1 VAINAAPAGDGSAAG
16 VGPIQAVSN
25 RASSDRASS
34 GHASSG
40 HASSDHGGRIE
51 LVALRKEFGDFVA
64 VDDIDLVIEPGEFFS
79 LLGPSGCGKTTTLRM
94 IGGFEQPTGGSIRL
108 DGVDLVDTPPHRRPV
123 NTVFQS
129 YALFP
134 HLNVAENIGYGLR
147 WRHDGVRLGRAERER
162 RVAEAIELVRLG
174 GFEKR
179 RPALLS
185 GGQQQR
191 VALARALILKP
202 SVLLLD
208 EPLGALDAKLRKELQ
223 QDLAA
228 LQDEVGITFVYVTHD
243 QEEALTMSD
252 RLAVMD
258 GGHIAQV
265 GTPEQVYEQPATAYV
280 ADFLGVANLLDAEC
294 VGSPGDGVRSIRL
307 GSFDLQASGGTAN
320 GPVRLVIR
328 PERVRVLGADDGP
341 SEDNCVPAMV
351 ERVVYVG
358 SVTQV
363 YLRLTNG
370 ASLQALVANHDG
382 PADWSEGTP
391 VHVALPVEGLRA
403 LAI

>member
-1 VAINAAPAGDGSAAG
+1 VSINAA
-16 VGPIQAVSN
+16 
-25 RASSDRASS
+25 
-34 GHASSG
+34 HASATSRIEPG
-40 HASSDHGGRIE
+40 RIEPGRIGHGGRIE
-51 LVALRKEFGDFVA
+51 LAALRKEFGEFVA

-94 IGGFEQPTGGSIRL
+94 IGGFEQPTSGSIRL

-134 HLNVAENIGYGLR
+134 HLSVADNIAYGLR
-147 WRHDGVRLGRAERER
+147 WRRDGDKLSRPERER
-162 RVAEAIELVRLG
+162 RVGRAIELVRLG

-179 RPALLS
+179 KPAQLS

-191 VALARALILKP
+191 VALARALILQP

-223 QDLAA
+223 RDLAA
-228 LQDEVGITFVYVTHD
+228 LQLEVGITFVYVTHD
-243 QEEALTMSD
+243 QEEALTMSS
-252 RLAVMD
+252 RLAVME
-258 GGHIAQV
+258 GGHVAQV
-265 GTPEQVYEQPATAYV
+265 GTPTEVYEQPATAYV

-294 VGSPGDGVRSIRL
+294 TGSLGDGLRSIRM
-307 GSFDLQASGGTAN
+307 GSFDLRASGATTN

-328 PERVRVLGADDGP
+328 PERVRVLSAQDGP
-341 SEDNCVPAMV
+341 VDDNCVPAMV
-351 ERVVYVG
+351 ERIVYVG

-363 YLRLTNG
+363 YLRLTTG
-370 ASLQALVANHDG
+370 MALQALVANHDG
-382 PADWSEGTP
+382 PPDWPEGTP
-391 VHVALPVEGLRA
+391 VHVSLPVDGLRA
-403 LAI
+403 LAV